1 MCSIAGIIDTTR
13 ARADASTALARM
25 AGAMY
30 HRGPDDSGVWWREA
44 AHGPAVGLANTRLA
58 IIDLSPAGHMPM
70 EDAVTGCALTYNGET
85 YNFQDLRRE
94 MDEPHAPWRSH
105 TDTEVVLRAYQR
117 WGAAA
122 WARLRGMFALGLW
135 DEAQQRLL
143 LARDPFGIKPV
154 YYYQTDE
161 LFVFASEIRAL
172 LASELVP
179 RRLSRA
185 GAASFLHYG
194 AVDEPGTIIEG
205 VRAVRPGHY
214 LTVAADGGR
223 IAAEETPYAADLLP
237 SEAPARTRAEAV
249 GRLREVLRESVK
261 LHLVSDVPLGLF
273 LSGGID
279 SSALVALASEVTSER
294 PRTFSVVFAEQELS
308 EAAHARRV
316 AEKFQTVHTEIPLS
330 EERLLS
336 LMPDALAAMDQP
348 TQDAVNSFV
357 VSQAV
362 RAAGVTV
369 ALSGLGG
376 DELFAGYPG
385 FQRARQMQAA
395 ARVPRILRHAAAA
408 VGGALLNDSVTRK
421 KTWRLLAGDGSAD
434 AAIDLGRQLFL
445 AEEVEALSGHAPPTA
460 TAKLWPSA
468 RVGGDAI
475 NAASL
480 HELQNY
486 MANTLLRDTDCASMA
501 HSLEVRVPLV
511 DAAVASFVLPLPGA
525 WKVDG
530 ARPKPLLVDALGDLL
545 PPEIVNRPKM
555 GFVLPIGG
563 WLQARLRPE
572 ADAVFRDDA
581 LLAAVG
587 LRPDAAATVWR
598 RFLAAPRKVG
608 YTRPWALFV
617 LARWCALHDVKH
629 E

>member
-1 MCSIAGIIDTTR
+1 
-13 ARADASTALARM
+13 
-25 AGAMY
+25 
-30 HRGPDDSGVWWREA
+30 
-44 AHGPAVGLANTRLA
+44 
-58 IIDLSPAGHMPM
+58 
-70 EDAVTGCALTYNGET
+70 
-85 YNFQDLRRE
+85 
-94 MDEPHAPWRSH
+94 
-105 TDTEVVLRAYQR
+105 
-117 WGAAA
+117 
-122 WARLRGMFALGLW
+122 
-135 DEAQQRLL
+135 
-143 LARDPFGIKPV
+143 
-154 YYYQTDE
+154 
-161 LFVFASEIRAL
+161 
-172 LASELVP
+172 
-179 RRLSRA
+179 
-185 GAASFLHYG
+185 
-194 AVDEPGTIIEG
+194 
-205 VRAVRPGHY
+205 
-214 LTVAADGGR
+214 
-223 IAAEETPYAADLLP
+223 
-237 SEAPARTRAEAV
+237 
-249 GRLREVLRESVK
+249 
-261 LHLVSDVPLGLF
+261 
-273 LSGGID
+273 
-279 SSALVALASEVTSER
+279 
-294 PRTFSVVFAEQELS
+294 
-308 EAAHARRV
+308 
-316 AEKFQTVHTEIPLS
+316 
-330 EERLLS
+330 
-336 LMPDALAAMDQP
+336 MPDALAAMDQP

-385 FQRARQMQAA
+385 FRRARQMQTA

-445 AEEVEALSGHAPPTA
+445 AEEVEALSGHAPPPA
-460 TAKLWPSA
+460 TAKLWPAA
-468 RVGGDAI
+468 RAGGDAI